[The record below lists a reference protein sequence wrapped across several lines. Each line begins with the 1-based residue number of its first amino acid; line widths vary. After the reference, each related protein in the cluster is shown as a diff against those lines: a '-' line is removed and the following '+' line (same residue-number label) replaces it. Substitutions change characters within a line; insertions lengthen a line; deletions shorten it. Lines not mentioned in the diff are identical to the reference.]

1 MRIPLI
7 RPLSSPAVAR
17 ASTALASI
25 AMLGVLL
32 TTLRLMPAKGREIGT
47 PRHALANPL
56 AGSPDL
62 AVSRVSHGGVAGD
75 WQQLV
80 VDGSLTANVLNRG
93 DAPTG
98 SPFRVTFFS
107 DDDGDQQL
115 SPGTDTVLGQSDV
128 AALDAETTVTVT
140 QRLQG
145 SVRFRDDLV
154 YAVADSGGAVAESDE
169 GNNLSNSGQTCA
181 YRPGV
186 GDFNPVL
193 EWEWTG
199 GTDNA
204 GSRQVMMTPAVI
216 DLDGNG
222 VPDLVFSTYSN
233 SEYETNGHLRAV
245 RGDTGEALFTVT
257 AAPYDVAGDGSVAVG
272 DIDADGRPE
281 IIAVHE
287 SGNSLIAFED
297 DGSFKWRSPAL
308 PNDIRWGGASLADL
322 DADGVPEVIAG
333 CAVLE
338 HTGKLR
344 WTAPA
349 KARGCGDGGAGP
361 LSLVADLDMDGS
373 PEVVAGRMAYR
384 ADGKVYWTAKAPNDG
399 FNALGS
405 FDDDPYP
412 EVVLVSNGQVFLI
425 EHDGK
430 PKWGPVTLPGGNLK
444 GAGGPPTVADVD
456 GDGRPEIGVA
466 GGRAYTIIETNG
478 RIKWTQTTQD
488 FSSSRTG
495 SSVFDFEG
503 DGQAEVVYGD
513 EERLRIYRGVD
524 GHVLWWVPR
533 TDGTTYDMPLVV
545 DVDGDGNAE
554 IVVVAN
560 NLLGSGTPGIRVYG
574 DANDSW
580 VPTRRI
586 WNQHS
591 YHVDNINDDGS
602 IPAVETPSWLTHNT
616 YRLNLPPAGKPFAAP
631 DLTASRLLSTELAG
645 TVTLSARIGNGGA
658 QVAGAGLP
666 VSFYAGDPAAGGMLI
681 GTVPLPRSLD
691 PGAWDDLSVVW
702 RSAPVGV
709 TEVYAVA
716 DDDGKGQGQ
725 ANECDETNNTHYQ
738 PIAVRP
744 TATPLETA
752 TPTPTDTPPP
762 ATHTATAT
770 AKPTARDTAT
780 AAPPTASA
788 SPTPLPRPVYL
799 PLMLRE
805 RFVPKRRHADVVLV
819 IDASSSMTG
828 AKLAA
833 AKAAAAAF
841 VAAMRLPED
850 QVAVVGFNRDAV
862 LAVVLTGDGAAVNAA
877 IDGIQSRPGTRI
889 DKGIELALTELAG
902 AGHRPANAPVM
913 VVVSDGQQLE
923 LPASAA
929 ASAERARQQGVV
941 VYAIGLGA
949 DVAAAFLTELAGD
962 PSRYFFAPEPAQLTQ
977 VYLDIAAVIPCDPE
991 DYWGRRCR

>member
-1 MRIPLI
+1 MRLPLI
-7 RPLSSPAVAR
+7 RPLSAPVVAR

-25 AMLGVLL
+25 ALLGVLL
-32 TTLRLMPAKGREIGT
+32 ATLRLMPAKGRELRT
-47 PRHALANPL
+47 LRHATSGPL

-75 WQQLV
+75 WQNLV
-80 VDGSLTANVLNRG
+80 VDGSLTANIVNRG

-128 AALDAETTVTVT
+128 AALDAESTVTVT
-140 QRLQG
+140 QKLQG

-154 YAVADSGGAVAESDE
+154 YAMADSTDAVAESEE
-169 GNNLSNSGQTCA
+169 GNNLADSGQACA
-181 YRPGV
+181 YRPAV

-199 GTDNA
+199 GTEAA

-233 SEYETNGHLRAV
+233 SEYETNGHLRAL
-245 RGDTGEALFTVT
+245 RGDTGEELFTVT
-257 AAPYDVAGDGSVAVG
+257 AALYDVAGDGSVAVG

-338 HTGKLR
+338 HTGKMR

-361 LSLVADLDMDGS
+361 LSLVADLDMDGR
-373 PEVVAGRMAYR
+373 PEIVAGRMAYR

-399 FNALGS
+399 FNALGN

-412 EVVLVSNGQVFLI
+412 EVVLVSNGQVFLF

-560 NLLGSGTPGIRVYG
+560 NLLGSGTPGVRVYG

-602 IPAVETPSWLTHNT
+602 IPAIETPSWLTHNT
-616 YRLNLPPAGKPFAAP
+616 YRLNLPPAGNPFAAP

-666 VSFYAGDPAAGGMLI
+666 VAFYAGDPGAGGTLI
-681 GTVPLPRSLD
+681 GTALLPRSLD
-691 PGAWDDLSVVW
+691 PGAWDDLSVAW
-702 RSAPVGV
+702 RNAPVGV
-709 TEVYAVA
+709 TEVTVVA

-725 ANECDETNNTHYQ
+725 ASECDETNNTHHQ

-744 TATPLETA
+744 TATPLATD
-752 TPTPTDTPPP
+752 TPTPTETAP
-762 ATHTATAT
+762 ATLTATAT
-770 AKPTARDTAT
+770 ATPTVRDTAT
-780 AAPPTASA
+780 TAPPTATA
-788 SPTPLPRPVYL
+788 TPTPLPRPVYL
-799 PLMLRE
+799 PLILGE
-805 RFVPKRRHADVVLV
+805 RSIPKRRHADVVLV

-850 QVAVVGFNRDAV
+850 QVAVVAFNRDAV
-862 LAVVLTGDGAAVNAA
+862 LAAPLTGDAAAVTAA
-877 IDGIQSRPGTRI
+877 LDGIRPLPGTRI
-889 DKGIELALTELAG
+889 DRGIEMALAELEGPNHRAG
-902 AGHRPANAPVM
+902 NAAVL
-913 VVVSDGQQLE
+913 VVLSDGQQLDG
-923 LPASAA
+923 PASAA
-929 ASAERARQQGVV
+929 ASAAQARQRGVAI
-941 VYAIGLGA
+941 YTIGLGA
-949 DVAAAFLTELAGD
+949 DAALVFLAELAGD
-962 PSRYFFAPEPAQLTQ
+962 PSRSFFAPEPAQLTAI
-977 VYLDIAAVIPCDPE
+977 YLDIAAVIPCDPG

>member
-1 MRIPLI
+1 MRLPLH
-7 RPLSSPAVAR
+7 RPLTAITLLSGILFCALSAGLSLLPA
-17 ASTALASI
+17 TAAPG
-25 AMLGVLL
+25 APG
-32 TTLRLMPAKGREIGT
+32 GRE
-47 PRHALANPL
+47 PRVVRQAASRPL

-75 WQQLV
+75 WQNLV

-98 SPFRVTFFS
+98 SRFRVTFFS

-145 SVRFRDDLV
+145 NVRFRDDLV
-154 YAVADSGGAVAESDE
+154 YALADSGAAIAESDE
-169 GNNLSNSGQTCA
+169 DNNLSNSGLSCA

-245 RGDTGEALFTVT
+245 RGDTGEELFTVT

-322 DADGVPEVIAG
+322 DADGVPEVIVG

-349 KARGCGDGGAGP
+349 HARGCGDNGVGP

-373 PEVVAGRMAYR
+373 PEIVAGRMAYR

-399 FNALGS
+399 FNALGN

-412 EVVLVSNGQVFLI
+412 EVVLVSNGQVFLF

-430 PKWGPVTLPGGNLK
+430 PKWGPVTLPGGKLK
-444 GAGGPPTVADVD
+444 GGGGPPTVADVD

-524 GHVLWWVPR
+524 GLVLWWVPR

-586 WNQHS
+586 WNQHT
-591 YHVDNINDDGS
+591 YHVGNINDDGS
-602 IPAVETPSWLTHNT
+602 IPPVETPSWLTHNT

-631 DLTASRLLSTELAG
+631 DLSASRLLSTELAG
-645 TVTLSARIGNGGA
+645 AVTLSARIGNGGA

-666 VSFYAGDPAAGGMLI
+666 VSFYAGDPGAGGKLI

-709 TEVYAVA
+709 TEVYVVA

-725 ANECDETNNTHYQ
+725 ANECDETNNTHHQ

-744 TATPLETA
+744 TATLPVTD
-752 TPTPTDTPPP
+752 TPTPTDTPP
-762 ATHTATAT
+762 ATLTATAT
-770 AKPTARDTAT
+770 ATPTVRDTAT
-780 AAPPTASA
+780 AAPPTATATS
-788 SPTPLPRPVYL
+788 TPLPRPAYL

-805 RFVPKRRHADVVLV
+805 RFIPKRRHADVVLV

-833 AKAAAAAF
+833 AKAAAGAF

-850 QVAVVGFNRDAV
+850 QVAVVSFNRAATLDV
-862 LAVVLTGDGAAVNAA
+862 GLTGDSGAVTAA
-877 IDGIQSRPGTRI
+877 IDGIRSRPGTRI
-889 DKGIELALTELAG
+889 DGGIDMALTELAG
-902 AGHRPANAPVM
+902 PGHRPANAAVM
-913 VVVSDGQQLE
+913 VVVSDGQQSE

-929 ASAERARQQGVV
+929 VSADRARRQGVV

-949 DVAAAFLTELAGD
+949 DVAAAFLTELAGAS
-962 PSRYFFAPEPAQLTQ
+962 SRYFFAPEPAQLTAA
-977 VYLDIAAVIPCDPE
+977 YLDIAAVIPCDPE

>member
-1 MRIPLI
+1 MRLPLI
-7 RPLSSPAVAR
+7 RPLSAPAVAR

-25 AMLGVLL
+25 ALLGVLL
-32 TTLRLMPAKGREIGT
+32 ATLRLMPAKGRELRT
-47 PRHALANPL
+47 LRHATSGPL

-75 WQQLV
+75 WQNLV
-80 VDGSLTANVLNRG
+80 VDGSLTANIVNRG

-145 SVRFRDDLV
+145 NVRFRDDLV
-154 YAVADSGGAVAESDE
+154 YAMADSTDAVAESEE
-169 GNNLSNSGQTCA
+169 GNNLADSGQACA
-181 YRPGV
+181 YRPAV

-199 GTDNA
+199 GTEAA

-233 SEYETNGHLRAV
+233 SEYETNGHLRAL
-245 RGDTGEALFTVT
+245 RGDTGEELFTVT

-338 HTGKLR
+338 HTGKMR

-361 LSLVADLDMDGS
+361 LSLVADLDMDGR
-373 PEVVAGRMAYR
+373 PEIVAGRMAYR

-399 FNALGS
+399 FNALGN

-412 EVVLVSNGQVFLI
+412 EVVLVSNGQVFLF

-560 NLLGSGTPGIRVYG
+560 NLLGSGTPGVRVYG

-602 IPAVETPSWLTHNT
+602 IPAIETPSWLTHNT
-616 YRLNLPPAGKPFAAP
+616 YRLNLPPAGNPFAAP

-666 VSFYAGDPAAGGMLI
+666 VAFYAGDPGAGGKLI
-681 GTVPLPRSLD
+681 GTALLPRSLD
-691 PGAWDDLSVVW
+691 PGAWDDLSVAW
-702 RSAPVGV
+702 RNAPVGV
-709 TEVYAVA
+709 TEVTVVA

-725 ANECDETNNTHYQ
+725 ASECDETNNTHHQ

-744 TATPLETA
+744 TATPLATD
-752 TPTPTDTPPP
+752 TPTPTETAP
-762 ATHTATAT
+762 ATLTATAT
-770 AKPTARDTAT
+770 ATPTIRDTAT
-780 AAPPTASA
+780 TAPPTATA
-788 SPTPLPRPVYL
+788 TLTPLPRPVYL
-799 PLMLRE
+799 PLILGE
-805 RFVPKRRHADVVLV
+805 RFIPKRRHADVVLV

-850 QVAVVGFNRDAV
+850 QVAVVAFNRDAV
-862 LAVVLTGDGAAVNAA
+862 LAAPLTGDAAAVTAA
-877 IDGIQSRPGTRI
+877 LDGIRPLPGTRI
-889 DKGIELALTELAG
+889 DRGIEMALAELEGPDHRAG
-902 AGHRPANAPVM
+902 NAAVL
-913 VVVSDGQQLE
+913 VVLSDGQQLDG
-923 LPASAA
+923 PASAA
-929 ASAERARQQGVV
+929 ASAAQARQRGVAI
-941 VYAIGLGA
+941 YTIGLGA
-949 DVAAAFLTELAGD
+949 DAALGFLAELAGD
-962 PSRYFFAPEPAQLTQ
+962 PSRSFFAPEPAQLTAI
-977 VYLDIAAVIPCDPE
+977 YLDIAAVIPCDPG